1 MRRGSA
7 VARPHLLR
15 SLGLRHFLKGNA
27 AEIEWVGTRDA
38 EKLPFMHGTVPATKY
53 SWPRTSTKPRLR

>member
-7 VARPHLLR
+7 VTRPHLLR
-15 SLGLRHFLKGNA
+15 SLGLRSRRSLALGNMRHFLKGNA

-38 EKLPFMHGTVPATKY
+38 EKLPFMHGTVPTTK
-53 SWPRTSTKPRLR
+53 